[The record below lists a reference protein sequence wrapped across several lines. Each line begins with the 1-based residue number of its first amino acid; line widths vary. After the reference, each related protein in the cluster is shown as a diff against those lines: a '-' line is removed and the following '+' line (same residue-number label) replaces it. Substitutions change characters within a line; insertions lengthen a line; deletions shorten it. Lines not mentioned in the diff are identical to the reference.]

1 METYKLLQNLLNKA
15 ELIDLD
21 TNNYTQNIIRLYK
34 KSNTKVILESGFKN
48 TYGDVFWNRDYSTLA
63 PSKEDLICINKLLG
77 DSSEIAIEKP

>member
-1 METYKLLQNLLNKA
+1 METYKFLQNLLNKA

-48 TYGDVFWNRDYSTLA
+48 TYGDVFWNRDYSTLV
-63 PSKEDLICINKLLG
+63 PSKGELICINKLLG

>member
-34 KSNTKVILESGFKN
+34 KSNTEVILESGFKN
-48 TYGDVFWNRDYSTLA
+48 TYGDVFWNRDYSTLT
-63 PSKEDLICINKLLG
+63 PSKIESTRIDKLLG
-77 DSSEIAIEKP
+77 NLSEIAIEKP

>member
-1 METYKLLQNLLNKA
+1 METYKFLQGLLNKA

-34 KSNTKVILESGFKN
+34 KSSAKIILESGFKN

-63 PSKEDLICINKLLG
+63 PSNIESIRINKLLG
-77 DSSEIAIEKP
+77 NLSEIAIERP